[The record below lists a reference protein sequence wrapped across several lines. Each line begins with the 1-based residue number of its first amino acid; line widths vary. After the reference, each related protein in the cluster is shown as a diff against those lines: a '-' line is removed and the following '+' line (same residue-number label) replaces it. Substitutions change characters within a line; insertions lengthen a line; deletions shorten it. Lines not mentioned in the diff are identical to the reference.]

1 MAYTTSIGFLQWFDQ
16 QCRTA
21 AYIVFITIFLISLYD
36 NHNTLHYSN
45 KSIFFMSMMLSMPYI
60 QLKLAKYLH
69 RRKSNQINDHDDD
82 SVYFPNDIRNM
93 QMIWSVVLLDAIST
107 GLAITFLQ
115 FALTP
120 SLIFLMMLIFRLI
133 EFRNL
138 FFLVIN
144 LLVGLLTAYISADL
158 LNLDLHHIFLEDSS
172 YKQSSALVRITSL
185 VSFTLYIA
193 ISLNFVERQ
202 VEILK
207 KNYSDLEM
215 KNNRYIKMAN
225 KIACYVPSQV
235 WQAIANDTLET
246 TLDNKRKKLT
256 IFFSDIQGFTELS
269 ENLSPDDL
277 AHLLNMYF
285 DKMSNIAK
293 KYGGTIDKFVGDAL
307 VIFFGDPTT
316 KGTHADALACIDMAI
331 AMQNEMKRLRQK
343 YQHSDFGNLHVRMG
357 VTTGYCH
364 VGNFGSASRMSYTI
378 IGKEANIAARLQSA
392 ASPDEILI
400 TDETFQQIK
409 NQIHCINHGEID
421 LRGIAKPIQT
431 WQVQG
436 RFESVPTLQRRWS
449 EYELDGFNMQLDLDL
464 VKSYDKEKIK
474 IALKQVAD
482 NLDRAHDI

>member
-1 MAYTTSIGFLQWFDQ
+1 MAYTTSIGFLQWFGQ
-16 QCRTA
+16 QRRTA
-21 AYIVFITIFLISLYD
+21 AYIVFIFIFLISLYD
-36 NHNTLHYSN
+36 NHNTLRYSN
-45 KSIFFMSMMLSMPYI
+45 KSIFFMSIMLSMPYL
-60 QLKLAKYLH
+60 QLKLAQYLH
-69 RRKSNQINDHDDD
+69 RRKSNRIKDLGDE
-82 SVYFPNDIRNM
+82 SAYFPNDIRNM
-93 QMIWSVVLLDAIST
+93 QMIWSVVLLDAVCT

-120 SLIFLMMLIFRLI
+120 SLIFIMMLIFRLI

-138 FFLVIN
+138 FFLVSN
-144 LLVGLLTAYISADL
+144 LLVGLLTAYISSDL
-158 LNLDLHHIFLEDSS
+158 LGIDLNNVFTAGSAFQE
-172 YKQSSALVRITSL
+172 SSALVRIASI
-185 VSFTLYIA
+185 VGFTLYIS
-193 ISLNFVERQ
+193 ISLNFAERQ

-207 KNYSDLEM
+207 KNYSDLEV

-225 KIACYVPSQV
+225 KIARYVPSQV
-235 WQAIANDTLET
+235 WQAIANDSLET

-269 ENLSPDDL
+269 ETLSPDDL
-277 AHLLNMYF
+277 AHLLNTYF

-293 KYGGTIDKFVGDAL
+293 KYGGTVDKFVGDAL

-316 KGTHADALACIDMAI
+316 KGTHADALACVDMAI

-343 YQHSDFGNLHVRMG
+343 YQNSDLGKLHVRMG
-357 VTTGYCH
+357 ITTGYCH

-378 IGKEANIAARLQSA
+378 IGKEANIAARLQSIA
-392 ASPDEILI
+392 DPDEILVG
-400 TDETFQQIK
+400 DETFQQIK
-409 NQIHCINHGEID
+409 TQIRCLDRGAIP
-421 LRGIAKPIQT
+421 LRGIAQPLQA

-436 RFESVPTLQRRWS
+436 RFENVPTLQRRWS
-449 EYELDGFNMQLDLDL
+449 EYELEGFNMQLDLDL

>member
-1 MAYTTSIGFLQWFDQ
+1 MAYTTSIGFLQWFGQ
-16 QCRTA
+16 QRRTA

-36 NHNTLHYSN
+36 NHNTLRYSN
-45 KSIFFMSMMLSMPYI
+45 KSIFFMSIMLSMPYL
-60 QLKLAKYLH
+60 QLKLAQYLH
-69 RRKSNQINDHDDD
+69 RRKSNQIKDLDDEAA
-82 SVYFPNDIRNM
+82 YFPNDIRNM
-93 QMIWSVVLLDAIST
+93 QMIWSVVLLDAVCT

-144 LLVGLLTAYISADL
+144 LLVGLLTAYISSDL
-158 LNLDLHHIFLEDSS
+158 LDIDLNNVFFDDKTFQE
-172 YKQSSALVRITSL
+172 SSALVRITSI
-185 VSFTLYIA
+185 VGFTLYIA
-193 ISLNFVERQ
+193 ISLNFAERQ

-207 KNYSDLEM
+207 KNFVDLEV

-225 KIACYVPSQV
+225 KIARYVPSQV
-235 WQAIANDTLET
+235 WQAIANDSLET
-246 TLDNKRKKLT
+246 SLDNKRKKLT

-269 ENLSPDDL
+269 ETLSPDDL
-277 AHLLNMYF
+277 AHLLNTYY

-316 KGTHADALACIDMAI
+316 KGTHADALACIDMTI

-343 YQHSDFGNLHVRMG
+343 YQHSDFGKLHVRMG

-400 TDETFQQIK
+400 TDDTFQQIK
-409 NQIHCINHGEID
+409 TQIRCLDHGEIS
-421 LRGIAKPIQT
+421 LRGIAEPLKT

-436 RFESVPTLQRRWS
+436 RYENVPTLQRRCS
-449 EYELDGFNMQLDLDL
+449 EYELEGFNMQLDLDL

>member
-1 MAYTTSIGFLQWFDQ
+1 MSYTTSVTFLQWFGQ
-16 QCRTA
+16 QRRTA
-21 AYIVFITIFLISLYD
+21 AYVVFITIFLISLFD
-36 NHNTLHYSN
+36 NHNVLRYSN
-45 KSIFFMSMMLSMPYI
+45 KSIFFMSIMLSMPYI

-69 RRKSNQINDHDDD
+69 RRKANTLNSLDDD
-82 SVYFPNDIRNM
+82 SAYFPNDIRNM
-93 QMIWSVVLLDAIST
+93 QMIWSVVLLDAICT

-144 LLVGLLTAYISADL
+144 LLVGLMTAYISAKL
-158 LNLDLHHIFLEDSS
+158 LGINLHNIFFQESFQ
-172 YKQSSALVRITSL
+172 QSSVLVRITSI
-185 VSFTLYIA
+185 VGFTLYIA
-193 ISLNFVERQ
+193 ISLNFAERQ

-207 KNYSDLEM
+207 KNFADLEV
-215 KNNRYIKMAN
+215 KNTRYIKMAN
-225 KIACYVPSQV
+225 KIARYVPSQV
-235 WQAIANDTLET
+235 WQAIANDSLESS
-246 TLDNKRKKLT
+246 LDNKRKKLT
-256 IFFSDIQGFTELS
+256 IFFSDIEGFTELS
-269 ENLSPDDL
+269 ETLSPDDL
-277 AHLLNMYF
+277 AHLLNTYF

-343 YQHSDFGNLHVRMG
+343 YQHSDFGKLHVRMG

-392 ASPDEILI
+392 ANPDEILI
-400 TDETFQQIK
+400 TDETFQQVK
-409 NQIHCINHGEID
+409 TQIRCLDCGEIS
-421 LRGIAKPIQT
+421 LRGIAQPLQT

-436 RFESVPTLQRRWS
+436 RYENVPTLQRRWS

-464 VKSYDKEKIK
+464 VKAYDKEKIK
-474 IALKQVAD
+474 IALKQVAE

>member
-1 MAYTTSIGFLQWFDQ
+1 
-16 QCRTA
+16 
-21 AYIVFITIFLISLYD
+21 
-36 NHNTLHYSN
+36 
-45 KSIFFMSMMLSMPYI
+45 
-60 QLKLAKYLH
+60 
-69 RRKSNQINDHDDD
+69 
-82 SVYFPNDIRNM
+82 
-93 QMIWSVVLLDAIST
+93 MIWSVVLLDAICT

-138 FFLVIN
+138 FFLMIN
-144 LLVGLLTAYISADL
+144 LFVGLLTAFISADVL
-158 LNLDLHHIFLEDSS
+158 GISFGNVFTANG
-172 YKQSSALVRITSL
+172 YYQQSSALVRIASI
-185 VSFTLYIA
+185 VGFTLYIA
-193 ISLNFVERQ
+193 ISLNFAERQ

-207 KNYSDLEM
+207 KNFADLEV
-215 KNNRYIKMAN
+215 KNTRYIKIAN
-225 KIACYVPSQV
+225 KIARYVPSQV
-235 WQAIANDTLET
+235 WQAIANDSLESS
-246 TLDNKRKKLT
+246 LDIKRKKLT
-256 IFFSDIQGFTELS
+256 IFFSDIEGFTELS
-269 ENLSPDDL
+269 ETLSPDDL
-277 AHLLNMYF
+277 AHLLNTYF

-343 YQHSDFGNLHVRMG
+343 YQHSDFVKLHVRMG

-392 ASPDEILI
+392 ANPDEILI
-400 TDETFQQIK
+400 TDETFQQVK
-409 NQIHCINHGEID
+409 TQIRCVDCGEIS
-421 LRGIAKPIQT
+421 LRGIAQPLQT

-436 RFESVPTLQRRWS
+436 RYESVPTVQRRWI
-449 EYELDGFNMQLDLDL
+449 EFDLDGFNMQLDLDL
-464 VKSYDKEKIK
+464 VKAYDKEKIK
-474 IALKQVAD
+474 VALKQVAE

>member
-1 MAYTTSIGFLQWFDQ
+1 MAYTTSIGFLQWFGQ
-16 QCRTA
+16 QRRTA

-36 NHNTLHYSN
+36 NHNTLRYSN
-45 KSIFFMSMMLSMPYI
+45 KSILFMSIMLSMPYL

-69 RRKSNQINDHDDD
+69 YRKSNQIKDLDDD
-82 SVYFPNDIRNM
+82 AAYFPNDIRNM
-93 QMIWSVVLLDAIST
+93 QMIWSVVLLDAICT
-107 GLAITFLQ
+107 GLAIAFLQ

-144 LLVGLLTAYISADL
+144 LLIGILTAYISADL
-158 LNLDLHHIFLEDSS
+158 LGINLHNIFFEDTLQ
-172 YKQSSALVRITSL
+172 QSSALVRITSI
-185 VSFTLYIA
+185 VGFTLYIA
-193 ISLNFVERQ
+193 ISLNFAERQ

-207 KNYSDLEM
+207 KNFSDLEV

-225 KIACYVPSQV
+225 KIARYVPSQV

-246 TLDNKRKKLT
+246 SLDNKRKKLT

-269 ENLSPDDL
+269 ETLSPDDL
-277 AHLLNMYF
+277 AYLLNTYF

-343 YQHSDFGNLHVRMG
+343 YQHSDFGKLHVRMG

-378 IGKEANIAARLQSA
+378 IGREANIAARLQSA
-392 ASPDEILI
+392 ANPDEILI
-400 TDETFQQIK
+400 TDDTFQQVKTQMRCLDRGTIS
-409 NQIHCINHGEID
+409 
-421 LRGIAKPIQT
+421 LRGIAQPIQT
-431 WQVQG
+431 WLVQG
-436 RFESVPTLQRRWS
+436 RYENVPTLQRRWS
-449 EYELDGFNMQLDLDL
+449 EYELEGFNMQLDLDL
-464 VKSYDKEKIK
+464 VKAYDKEKIK
-474 IALKQVAD
+474 IALKQVAE